1 MEESALSRDIAL
13 RIGLAARSLPDT
25 DVRRLMSVLIA
36 CVGLPLTEKK
46 LAELKVKD
54 LKTAADGELES
65 LSQEDLK
72 TALRH
77 LKGEETV
84 GAPLDA
90 DLPTIQPFNEGDL
103 PNSIRVACASNTGSL
118 IDGHFGSCARFLIY
132 QVSKEETRLIA
143 IRPTTSNEE
152 GDEKNVFRSGLIND
166 CHVLYVAS
174 IGGPA
179 AAKVI
184 KAGIHP
190 IKLPNGGN
198 ATDSIEQLQQVIASA
213 PPPWLAKVMGMSAE
227 DRKRFLSESEE

>member
-1 MEESALSRDIAL
+1 MEEQALSRDIAL

-25 DVRRLMSVLIA
+25 DVRRLMSVLVA

-77 LKGEETV
+77 LKGEESS
-84 GAPLDA
+84 GLAGA
-90 DLPTIQPFNEGDL
+90 DLPAIQPFNEGDM
-103 PNSIRVACASNTGSL
+103 PNSIRVACASNTGNL

-132 QVSKEETRLIA
+132 QVSKDETRLIA
-143 IRPTTSNEE
+143 IRSTTSNDE
-152 GDEKNVFRSGLIND
+152 GDEKNVFRSGLISD

-190 IKLPNGGN
+190 IKLPEGGN
-198 ATDSIEQLQQVIASA
+198 ATDSIQQLQQVIASA

>member
-1 MEESALSRDIAL
+1 MEEQALSRDIAL

-25 DVRRLMSVLIA
+25 DVRRLMSVLVA

-77 LKGEETV
+77 LKGEESSVLV
-84 GAPLDA
+84 GA
-90 DLPTIQPFNEGDL
+90 DLPAIQPFNEGDM
-103 PNSIRVACASNTGSL
+103 PNSIRVACASNTGNL

-132 QVSKEETRLIA
+132 QVSKDETRLIA
-143 IRPTTSNEE
+143 IRSTTSNDE
-152 GDEKNVFRSGLIND
+152 GDEKNVFRSGLISD

-190 IKLPNGGN
+190 IKLPEGGN
-198 ATDSIEQLQQVIASA
+198 ATDSIQQLQQVIASA

>member
-1 MEESALSRDIAL
+1 MEEALSRDLAL

-25 DVRRLMSVLIA
+25 DVRRLMAVLID

-54 LKTAADGELES
+54 LKAAADGELES

-77 LKGEETV
+77 LKGEETETV
-84 GAPLDA
+84 GLG
-90 DLPTIQPFNEGDL
+90 LPEIQSFSEGEM

-132 QVSKEETRLIA
+132 QVSSAETRLID
-143 IRPTTSNEE
+143 IRSTSSPDE
-152 GDEKNVFRSGLIND
+152 GDEKNAFRSNLIHD
-166 CHVLYVAS
+166 CQVLYVAS

-184 KAGIHP
+184 KASIHP
-190 IKLPNGGN
+190 IKLPDGGN
-198 ATDSIEQLQQVIASA
+198 ADVVIKQLQQVIASA
-213 PPPWLAKVMGMSAE
+213 PPPWLAKVMGVSPE
-227 DRKRFLSESEE
+227 ERKRFLSEIEIDE

>member
-1 MEESALSRDIAL
+1 MEEQPISRDVAL

-25 DVRRLMSVLIA
+25 DVRRLMAVLID

-46 LAELKVKD
+46 FAELKVKD
-54 LKTAADGELES
+54 LKTAAEGELES

-77 LKGEETV
+77 LKGEESLS
-84 GAPLDA
+84 ADA
-90 DLPTIQPFNEGDL
+90 NLPEIQPFNQDDM
-103 PNSIRVACASNTGSL
+103 PNSIRVACASNTGNL

-132 QVSKEETRLIA
+132 QVSSAETRLID
-143 IRPTTSNEE
+143 IRSTISNEE
-152 GDEKNVFRSGLIND
+152 GDEKNVFRSGLISD

-174 IGGPA
+174 MGGPA

-190 IKLPNGGN
+190 IKLPEGGN
-198 ATDSIEQLQQVIASA
+198 ASDVIKQLQEVVANA
-213 PPPWLAKVMGMSAE
+213 PPPWLAKVMGVSPE
-227 DRKRFLSESEE
+227 TRKRFLSEIEE